1 MNHAAVVLAYN
12 GDGAG
17 VAVMA
22 KKTCS
27 TEEFFLRKE
36 SQVYCDEGG
45 GNFDVINYVVV
56 VEGNEGYHRK
66 MIRGME
72 LLLVTN
78 LDKAQVKSTVL
89 RSLKFSRVRTF
100 KS

>member
-22 KKTCS
+22 KKTYS

-56 VEGNEGYHRK
+56 VEGNEGYYRCVVVV
-66 MIRGME
+66 IF
-72 LLLVTN
+72 LVVEE
-78 LDKAQVKSTVL
+78 D
-89 RSLKFSRVRTF
+89 
-100 KS
+100 

>member
-22 KKTCS
+22 KKTYS
-27 TEEFFLRKE
+27 MEEFFLRKE

-56 VEGNEGYHRK
+56 LEGNEGYHRCVVVV
-66 MIRGME
+66 IF
-72 LLLVTN
+72 LVVEE
-78 LDKAQVKSTVL
+78 D
-89 RSLKFSRVRTF
+89 
-100 KS
+100 

>member
-17 VAVMA
+17 VAVME
-22 KKTCS
+22 KKTYS
-27 TEEFFLRKE
+27 MEELFLRKE

-56 VEGNEGYHRK
+56 VEGNEGYYRCVVVV
-66 MIRGME
+66 IF
-72 LLLVTN
+72 LVVEE
-78 LDKAQVKSTVL
+78 D
-89 RSLKFSRVRTF
+89 
-100 KS
+100 

>member
-17 VAVMA
+17 VAVME
-22 KKTCS
+22 KKTYS
-27 TEEFFLRKE
+27 MEELFLRKE

-56 VEGNEGYHRK
+56 VEGNEGYYRCVVVV
-66 MIRGME
+66 IF
-72 LLLVTN
+72 LVVEG
-78 LDKAQVKSTVL
+78 D
-89 RSLKFSRVRTF
+89 
-100 KS
+100 

>member
-1 MNHAAVVLAYN
+1 MNRAAVVLAYN
-12 GDGAG
+12 GDGAC

-22 KKTCS
+22 KKTYS

-56 VEGNEGYHRK
+56 VEGNEGYHRYVVVA
-66 MIRGME
+66 IF
-72 LLLVTN
+72 LVVEE
-78 LDKAQVKSTVL
+78 D
-89 RSLKFSRVRTF
+89 
-100 KS
+100 

>member
-17 VAVMA
+17 VAVME
-22 KKTCS
+22 KKTYS
-27 TEEFFLRKE
+27 MEELFFRKE

-56 VEGNEGYHRK
+56 VEGNEGYYRCVVVV
-66 MIRGME
+66 IF
-72 LLLVTN
+72 LVVEE
-78 LDKAQVKSTVL
+78 D
-89 RSLKFSRVRTF
+89 
-100 KS
+100 

>member
-22 KKTCS
+22 KKTYS
-27 TEEFFLRKE
+27 MEEFLLRKE

-56 VEGNEGYHRK
+56 VEGNEGYHSNVVVV
-66 MIRGME
+66 E
-72 LLLVTN
+72 E
-78 LDKAQVKSTVL
+78 D
-89 RSLKFSRVRTF
+89 
-100 KS
+100 

>member
-17 VAVMA
+17 VAVME
-22 KKTCS
+22 KKTYS
-27 TEEFFLRKE
+27 MEELFLRKE

-56 VEGNEGYHRK
+56 VEGHEGYYRCVVVV
-66 MIRGME
+66 IF
-72 LLLVTN
+72 LVVEE
-78 LDKAQVKSTVL
+78 D
-89 RSLKFSRVRTF
+89 
-100 KS
+100 